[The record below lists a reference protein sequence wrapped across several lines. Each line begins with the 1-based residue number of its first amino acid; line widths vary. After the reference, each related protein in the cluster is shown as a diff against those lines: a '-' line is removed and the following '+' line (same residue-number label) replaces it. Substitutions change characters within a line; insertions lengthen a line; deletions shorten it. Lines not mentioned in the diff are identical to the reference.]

1 MWLVGVFCNIM
12 EMGQIC
18 WWNRALSILCPI
30 VFTGS
35 CACESSGTMVL
46 GVGELSKSVAQ
57 EST

>member
-12 EMGQIC
+12 EMGQVC
-18 WWNRALSILCPI
+18 WWNRALSILCPV

-46 GVGELSKSVAQ
+46 GVGELS
-57 EST
+57 